1 MKSGA
6 WLQFG
11 DRSQKMALE
20 HLKEGFGVGCILSQ
34 RDLNFK
40 LSKDYAPKYSA
51 LGAEVLWDSQFYM
64 PGVNTK
70 NSKTFPT
77 DICRTALT
85 TLRESDAAYYDQ
97 LSLKLEE
104 TNKSLNCSAVLAP
117 AVIYESVN
125 SDIVGVNSN
134 LYNAAK
140 RVGDTLGLPTIA
152 TVVLGNSC
160 FVSEESVRGVLNEV
174 TSLQPDGWY
183 IAFEFDECRIPNNK
197 QQIQTCFE
205 SILTFAM
212 TGKPVLHAYAG
223 PLGLLSMGFGAKAVG
238 IGHAQNTWR
247 FTKSRFVPS
256 ENSGGNG
263 KAPPR
268 FFSEAL
274 WGTIV
279 SPDEIELLPKDLQTK
294 ILVTNTFSNALSSS
308 AQVSHAKWSRWDAN
322 KHFVA
327 QIAKKVGEIAAE
339 QTIENRLKLAMDVL
353 KNAELMHNQIERNG
367 ILLKK
372 ESTNQYQTIW
382 REVAAFVRTEQQE
395 DFEWIDLT
403 VDLS

>member
-1 MKSGA
+1 MNKGA

-20 HLKEGFGVGCILSQ
+20 HLNAGFGVGCILSQ

-40 LSKDYAPKYSA
+40 LSKEYAPQYAS

-64 PGVNTK
+64 PGVDTR

-77 DICRTALT
+77 DVCRTVLG
-85 TLRESDAAYYDQ
+85 TLRDSDTTYYDR
-97 LSLKLEE
+97 LSTKLEE
-104 TNKSLNCSAVLAP
+104 VNRLLNCSSILAP
-117 AVIYESVN
+117 AVVYESVN
-125 SDIVGVNSN
+125 SDIVEVNIN
-134 LYNAAK
+134 LYKAAE
-140 RVGDTLGLPTIA
+140 RVGNALGLPTIA
-152 TVVLGNSC
+152 TIVLGNSC

-183 IAFEFDECRIPNNK
+183 IAFEFDECRIPNNRH
-197 QQIQTCFE
+197 QIQMCLE

-223 PLGLLSMGFGAKAVG
+223 PLGLLSMGFGAQAVG

-247 FTKSRFVPS
+247 FTKSRFIPS
-256 ENSGGNG
+256 EGNGGG

-279 SPDEIELLPKDLQTK
+279 SPDEVELLPKTLQAKVLT
-294 ILVTNTFSNALSSS
+294 TNTFSNSLIAS
-308 AQVSHAKWSRWDAN
+308 AQVSHAEWTRWDAN
-322 KHFVA
+322 KHLVA
-327 QIAKKVGEIAAE
+327 QIAKKIGEIATK
-339 QTIENRLKLAMDVL
+339 QTIDDKLNTAINTLKD
-353 KNAELMHNQIERNG
+353 AELLHKKIKAEG
-367 ILLKK
+367 IPLKK
-372 ESTNQYQTIW
+372 ESVNQYQTIW
-382 REVAAFVRTEQQE
+382 REVAESVRQSQAE
-395 DFEWIDLT
+395 DFEWLE
-403 VDLS
+403 LAM